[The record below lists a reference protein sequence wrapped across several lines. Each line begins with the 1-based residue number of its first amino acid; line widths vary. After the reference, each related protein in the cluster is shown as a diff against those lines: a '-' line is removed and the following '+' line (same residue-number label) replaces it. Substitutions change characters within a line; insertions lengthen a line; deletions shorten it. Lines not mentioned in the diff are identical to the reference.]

1 MKKKTVI
8 LYIVS
13 FVIVMCLPHLLFAAC
28 RNFVDTANYE
38 NRSLYE
44 APVIGQTP
52 YKDLPSS
59 FESFYNDRL
68 PFRNQLIALNNSI
81 GYFVFGATTG
91 DRVMIG
97 KDGWLFIEDK
107 NQGNA
112 VTNYNGKDTIN
123 DEELAA
129 LAENLVRN
137 QKIIEDAGMEFV
149 IFVSPNK
156 NRVYSEYMP
165 DYMGEP
171 ATQYQLK
178 QIIEYLRANT
188 DLRIVYDYDEIM
200 QAKDTLEDRGIHV
213 YNKVDTHWNNVGA
226 YAGAMALLKELGIDM
241 PDIESLSFEPVENDA
256 SDLGGML
263 HLKDYFMDKEVNY
276 AVSGY
281 ETNSMEELAFDE
293 DDVISYQSQAPDART
308 VYVCR
313 DSFAK
318 AMGPYLGS
326 QFKKV
331 YMKHQNFYNVNDLL
345 SVDPDVFV
353 LETVERGA
361 YFAFTEFNV
370 LREE

>member
-1 MKKKTVI
+1 MKKRTI
-8 LYIVS
+8 TLYIIT
-13 FVIVMCLPHLLFAAC
+13 FVVIMCLPHLIFLVC
-28 RNFVDTANYE
+28 RNLVDTTNYE
-38 NRSLYE
+38 NRALYE
-44 APVIGQTP
+44 APVPGETP
-52 YKDLPSS
+52 YKELPST

-68 PFRNQLIALNNSI
+68 PFRNQLIALNNNI
-81 GYFVFGATTG
+81 GYFIFGSTTG

-123 DEELAA
+123 DEELAQ
-129 LAENLVRN
+129 LAANLMRN
-137 QKIIEDAGMEFV
+137 KKIIEKAGMEFV

-165 DYMGEP
+165 DYMGKP
-171 ATQYQLK
+171 AEQYQLK

-188 DLRIVYDYDEIM
+188 NLRIVYDLDDIM
-200 QAKDTLEDRGIHV
+200 EAKATLADRDIHV

-226 YAGAMALLKELGIDM
+226 YAGTKALLRELGIDM
-241 PDIESLSFEPVENDA
+241 PDITELTITSKPNERC
-256 SDLGGML
+256 DLGGML
-263 HLKDYFMDKEVNY
+263 HLKDYFINKEVDY
-276 AVSGY
+276 EVSGY
-281 ETNSMEELAFDE
+281 ETNSMEELEFDE
-293 DDVISYQSQAPDART
+293 NDVISYTSNASDDRV

-313 DSFAK
+313 DSFAE

-331 YMKHQNFYNVNDLL
+331 YMKHQNYYTVDDLEK
-345 SVDPDVFV
+345 VKPDVFV

-361 YFAFTEFNV
+361 YFTFTAFDV
-370 LREE
+370 LRDE